1 MSMSRYVH
9 SSTRRADE
17 HHGGTTMSLGGRDPK
32 TSAKQASESSDAPS
46 HRCLA
51 LRRDGHVYAFA
62 YEPKHERAALEAFA
76 MCPGSD
82 PAEVLALVCYLGYDP
97 RTLELGID

>member
-1 MSMSRYVH
+1 
-9 SSTRRADE
+9 
-17 HHGGTTMSLGGRDPK
+17 MSLRRRRSR
-32 TSAKQASESSDAPS
+32 TSAERTPAGDDAPS
-46 HRCLA
+46 RRCLA
-51 LRRDGHVYAFA
+51 LRKDGHVYAFA
-62 YEPKHERAALEAFA
+62 YDPRHERAALEAFA

>member
-1 MSMSRYVH
+1 MGLGRRRPRTVDARTPGEDDPTSR
-9 SSTRRADE
+9 
-17 HHGGTTMSLGGRDPK
+17 
-32 TSAKQASESSDAPS
+32 
-46 HRCLA
+46 RCLA
-51 LRRDGHVYAFA
+51 LRKDGHVYAFA
-62 YEPKHERAALEAFA
+62 YDPEHERAALEAFA

>member
-1 MSMSRYVH
+1 
-9 SSTRRADE
+9 
-17 HHGGTTMSLGGRDPK
+17 MSLGRRDPQ
-32 TSAKQASESSDAPS
+32 TSAGRTSGADNAPS

-62 YEPKHERAALEAFA
+62 YKPEHERAALEAFA

>member
-1 MSMSRYVH
+1 
-9 SSTRRADE
+9 
-17 HHGGTTMSLGGRDPK
+17 MSLGRQDPK
-32 TSAKQASESSDAPS
+32 APAERTSEDGDAPL

-62 YEPKHERAALEAFA
+62 YKQEHERAALEAFA
-76 MCPGSD
+76 MCPGTD